1 MNKGLIRVLV
11 PLAILM
17 LPLSAF
23 SQGEIYKVV
32 DKDGNVT
39 FTDQRPTSEA
49 QPMDLPPLSVIES
62 DVQVPEPPAAAT
74 AGAAAEQP
82 KPPTTREL
90 RRQFRDFRITRPQ
103 PEETFWGAANTVV
116 VSWGSSQPITSGMS
130 VMLFVDGQGQNAP
143 ASGGVTLTLDR
154 GEHQVYAELRDGG
167 NRRIATTDTVTFFV
181 KQHSANFNRPSAG
194 PGNRGS

>member
-11 PLAILM
+11 PLAILL

-39 FTDQRPTSEA
+39 FTDQRPTTEA
-49 QPMDLPPLSVIES
+49 QPMDLPPLSVIKS

-74 AGAAAEQP
+74 AGAAVEQP
-82 KPPTTREL
+82 NPPTTKEL
-90 RRQFRDFRITRPQ
+90 KRQFRDFKITRPQ
-103 PEETFWGAANTVV
+103 PEETFWGTANTVV
-116 VSWGSSQPITSGMS
+116 VSWGSSQPISSGMS
-130 VMLFVDGQGQNAP
+130 VRLFVDGAGQNA
-143 ASGGVTLTLDR
+143 AAMGGVTLTLDR
-154 GEHQVYAELRDGG
+154 GEHQVYAELRDEG

-181 KQHSANFNRPSAG
+181 KQNSVNFNRPSVG